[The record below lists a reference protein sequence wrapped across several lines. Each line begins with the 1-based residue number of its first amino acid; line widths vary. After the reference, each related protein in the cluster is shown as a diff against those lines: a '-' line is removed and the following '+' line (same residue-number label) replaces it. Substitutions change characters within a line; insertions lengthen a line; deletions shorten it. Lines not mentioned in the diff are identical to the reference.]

1 MFSRDTPP
9 EQDSLLLTKGYL
21 KWKRE
26 KKERAIVHFITPGI
40 SKMQH

>member
-1 MFSRDTPP
+1 VFSSMFSRDTPP

-26 KKERAIVHFITPGI
+26 KKKKE
-40 SKMQH
+40 Q